1 MRVACVQSFPI
12 DYCIDFVN
20 AIAPSTEVVF
30 LAADRH
36 ISGLETFVDP
46 RIEVMSLPW
55 PRHRSLANINL
66 LRRMT
71 QIIRSR
77 DVDLVHFL
85 GDDVSW
91 LNFLPFLIGRRPVAI
106 TVHDATTHPGDTE
119 SSILPE
125 FAIDQFYQR
134 GTRLIVHGESIRTA
148 LAKRS
153 GRSVDVIDIVPHVA
167 MHRYKV
173 VAERQGLK
181 PRTDGGARRILFFGR
196 VMAYK
201 GLPGL
206 LEAATLSKQ
215 VTPALKLVVA
225 GRGAALEDV
234 RPELGA
240 DHIELYDQFVPDA
253 DVAQLF
259 LDTEL
264 VVLPYIEASQS
275 GILAIAAAFGK
286 PVLVTDVGELG
297 EIVRATGM
305 GLVVPPSDPKALSA
319 AIDRLLNEPDLAR
332 QLGEASAR
340 AATGN
345 GRLSPEHVAACAGQ
359 SYEKAMA
366 SMALSTR
373 RAG

>member
-20 AIAPSTEVVF
+20 AIAPFQEVVF

-36 ISGLETFVDP
+36 ITGLEDFVDQ
-46 RIEVMSLPW
+46 RVETISLPW

-66 LRRMT
+66 LRRMR

-91 LNFLPFLIGRRPVAI
+91 LNFLPFLIGRRPVTI
-106 TVHDATTHPGDTE
+106 TVHDATPHPGDTE

-134 GTRLIVHGESIRTA
+134 GTRLIVHGESIRAA

-153 GRSVDVIDIVPHVA
+153 GRSSDIIDIIPHVA
-167 MHRYKV
+167 MHHYRE
-173 VAERQGLK
+173 VARRNKLTASQ
-181 PRTDGGARRILFFGR
+181 GGARRLLFFGR

-201 GLPGL
+201 GLPHLLKAAALSRNAVPGL
-206 LEAATLSKQ
+206 E
-215 VTPALKLVVA
+215 LVVA
-225 GRGAALEDV
+225 GRGPALEAV

-240 DHIELYDQFVPDA
+240 EHVTLHDRFVPDA
-253 DVAQLF
+253 DVARLF
-259 LDTEL
+259 LNTDL
-264 VVLPYIEASQS
+264 VVLPYVEASQS

-286 PVLVTDVGELG
+286 PVLVTEVGELG
-297 EIVRATGM
+297 EIVRKTGM
-305 GLVVPPSDPKALSA
+305 GLVVPPSDPEALSA
-319 AIDRLLNEPDLAR
+319 AIVRLMNEPGLAHR
-332 QLGEASAR
+332 LSEASAR
-340 AATGN
+340 AAVGD
-345 GRLSPEHVAACAGQ
+345 GLLSPDHVAACVGR
-359 SYEKAMA
+359 SYDKAVA
-366 SMALSTR
+366 SMTVPAR